1 LLRLRSDEQ
10 LVALFREGH
19 DEAFQVIHDRY
30 RQRLFAYTRQMMPGA
45 RQDAEDALQD
55 VFVRAYSGL
64 RANDRELTLRAWLY
78 RVAHNRC
85 VDELRRPMPPAP
97 EVLGSLRAP
106 SRDPVHE
113 AEQRASLRQLVQDV
127 RQLPEQQRS
136 ALLMRELGGIPYSDI
151 AGALGTSV
159 AAVKSLLVRARLGLA
174 QAAEARDTAC
184 SAIREELILAHD
196 RGVRPS
202 GLARRHMHGCTACQ
216 DFRSEI
222 RGVSRQFA
230 ALIAPIGPLG
240 MIANLLGFG
249 SSGGAAAASGGASAG
264 ASAGAAAAGG
274 SAATAGAGFVAVGH
288 VATLLAAAVVT
299 AGGAMELQHSLS
311 TPVRHAHHVRHA
323 GTAPVASA
331 AASPSAGA
339 SYGAPSGPRYPTV
352 AAAARSASSIASH
365 PRTSSGKQA
374 PRGMNL
380 SSAVAQLTSAA
391 ANEAPTTGGSGVGAS
406 DDGTT
411 GNSTGAGSTTTDP
424 GTITSTTP
432 SATSG
437 ILPSGGDSSTGGGST
452 SSSNG
457 DGSDSSATPTVTSTS
472 DPNATTSSAGGGSGS
487 STASGSSATATG
499 SSAGS
504 SSSGSDP
511 NWPL

>member
-1 LLRLRSDEQ
+1 M
-10 LVALFREGH
+10 ALFREGD
-19 DEAFQVIHDRY
+19 DEAFRTIHDRY
-30 RQRLFAYTRQMMPGA
+30 RQRLFAYTRQMLPGA

-97 EVLGSLRAP
+97 EVLGILRAP
-106 SRDPVHE
+106 SRDPVLE

-136 ALLMRELGGIPYSDI
+136 ALLMRELGGIPYGDI

-202 GLARRHMHGCTACQ
+202 GLARRHMHECTACRE
-216 DFRSEI
+216 FRGEI
-222 RGVSRQFA
+222 RSVSRQFA

-249 SSGGAAAASGGASAG
+249 GSGGAAAASGGASAG
-264 ASAGAAAAGG
+264 AGAAGAGAAAAGG

-311 TPVRHAHHVRHA
+311 TPVGHTHHVRHV
-323 GTAPVASA
+323 GTTPAASA

-339 SYGAPSGPRYPTV
+339 RYSAPSGQTYPTV
-352 AAAARSASSIASH
+352 AAAARSASIASR
-365 PRTSSGKQA
+365 PRTPSGNQA
-374 PRGMNL
+374 PRGTNL

-391 ANEAPTTGGSGVGAS
+391 ENEVPTTGGNGVGAG

-411 GNSTGAGSTTTDP
+411 GDSTGTGSTTTDP
-424 GTITSTTP
+424 GTTTSTAPTT
-432 SATSG
+432 TSG
-437 ILPSGGDSSTGGGST
+437 ILPSGGDSSTDGGST
-452 SSSNG
+452 SSGTG
-457 DGSDSSATPTVTSTS
+457 DGSDSSATPPVTSTS
-472 DPNATTSSAGGGSGS
+472 DPNATSSSAGGGSGS
-487 STASGSSATATG
+487 PTASGSSATSTG
-499 SSAGS
+499 SSAGG